1 MKILILG
8 SKGQLGKIINNKL
21 LKKKNFIVKS
31 LSRKNFDLTNN
42 IKLTKYINQINPDVI
57 INCVAYTDVENAEIN
72 KKKCFLINSKFT
84 SVLSDLCFKNNYFLI
99 HFSTDFVFNGKKSI
113 PYRPDSE
120 TNPINIY
127 GESKALGEENIQ
139 KVFELSD
146 NYIILR
152 TSWVISP
159 VGRNFLLTMLKLHQD
174 RDSIKVVS
182 DQIGCPSSTVE
193 IANACWEIINN
204 IEAKSYL
211 PRIIH
216 WRNNGVAS
224 WYDLAHAIGEIAH
237 EIGIINSS
245 AKVIPISSNEFPTAA
260 KRPSFSLLDISE
272 SVDLLC
278 IQPEH
283 WRSSV
288 RKILLNLKQF
298 DNVS

>member
-1 MKILILG
+1 MKILITG
-8 SKGQLGKIINNKL
+8 ANGQLGKTLIEIFKNRRSSKKIEVISTSRENMNLINEEECRNY
-21 LKKKNFIVKS
+21 IM
-31 LSRKNFDLTNN
+31 N
-42 IKLTKYINQINPDVI
+42 ISPDWI
-57 INCVAYTDVENAEIN
+57 INCAAYTAVDKAEKEQDLAFYINAKAPEI
-72 KKKCFLINSKFT
+72 ISKALKDT
-84 SVLSDLCFKNNYFLI
+84 GGKLLQI
-99 HFSTDFVFNGKKSI
+99 STDFVFDGKKST
-113 PYRPDSE
+113 PYLPDSE

-127 GESKALGEENIQ
+127 GKSKALGEENIQ
-139 KVFELSD
+139 NVFELSD

-159 VGRNFLLTMLKLHQD
+159 IGRNFLLTMLKLHQD
-174 RDSIKVVS
+174 LESIKVVS

-193 IANACWEIINN
+193 IGNACWEIINN
-204 IEAKSYL
+204 IEPKSYL

-224 WYDLAHAIGEIAH
+224 WYDLAHSIGEIAH

-272 SVDLLC
+272 SVDLLS

-288 RKILLNLKQF
+288 RKILLKLI
-298 DNVS
+298 